1 MDQCEKLEAFTNQGH
16 IKRVAGR
23 LRWSDGSNIIREPDE
38 TWVNAILRRIQME
51 NKARDEEKK
60 PRGKEVYFV
69 NIGRE
74 ESDADTDD
82 QEDLGWESVTA
93 PINHLHSFGADRPFK
108 VSREARKKVQ
118 NVPAKPHRMREFTPR
133 REDHSLRRER
143 NPIPEDTNLHR
154 GQDRPF
160 TSATPTP
167 IDVSPEQFEGKM
179 DAELVPMAIED
190 AVGEKGIHDKGKMSA
205 RKDKGGVRDV
215 IQAGS
220 RTGKAQ
226 SAVVEEVLKHPLTI
240 RVEELLSLAPGVRRA
255 LAKAFRT
262 TRDDDV
268 EVIDMIR
275 SEERREP
282 SQKEDKGKE
291 VMRADVGAG
300 KTMETAVDEEEPGPR
315 KLLRIKAKIG
325 RATMVGMVDSG
336 SQENIISARMAA
348 ATGLPTVLLED
359 KSFPVQGVSG
369 PPTRCRYMIPN
380 AAIYVTDHQ
389 LLTRGDLFVVE
400 GAKVDL
406 LYGIPWIDAH
416 EGRIYK
422 QPEGIFVSW
431 VSEGLRHAI
440 NATAWE
446 YGDSDTEE
454 ETPPS
459 RRRKGRRGMV
469 ASMVA
474 QARSPVTDLSC
485 VPDSE
490 EDREPLFTED
500 YPDEADDDKEA
511 RETVRWAREQ
521 VKQWEKKRLQEEIE
535 IEEELEDERESSP
548 PPNQLGRRKGKERD
562 SRETSRMSRKSR
574 TSSKRRKTGKR
585 SREYVEID
593 RDLKE
598 EFARLEQEEAGE
610 EEWEE
615 FCQRER
621 TRMAKKDKDW
631 LAWIQ
636 HESDEDQ
643 PAGIEDEPHF
653 SNGQDPVTD
662 PGGSVRETWT
672 LPPESTHTLET
683 PPQKSPERAMRST
696 VSRMLSNS
704 TETTARRSR

>member
-118 NVPAKPHRMREFTPR
+118 NVPAKPHQMREFTPR

-190 AVGEKGIHDKGKMSA
+190 AVGKKGIHDKGKMSA
-205 RKDKGGVRDV
+205 RKDKGRVRDV

-268 EVIDMIR
+268 EVIDMIH

-300 KTMETAVDEEEPGPR
+300 KSMEIAVDEEEPGPR

-500 YPDEADDDKEA
+500 YPDEADDDEEA

-535 IEEELEDERESSP
+535 IEEELEDE
-548 PPNQLGRRKGKERD
+548 
-562 SRETSRMSRKSR
+562 
-574 TSSKRRKTGKR
+574 
-585 SREYVEID
+585 
-593 RDLKE
+593 
-598 EFARLEQEEAGE
+598 
-610 EEWEE
+610 
-615 FCQRER
+615 
-621 TRMAKKDKDW
+621 
-631 LAWIQ
+631 
-636 HESDEDQ
+636 
-643 PAGIEDEPHF
+643 
-653 SNGQDPVTD
+653 
-662 PGGSVRETWT
+662 
-672 LPPESTHTLET
+672 
-683 PPQKSPERAMRST
+683 
-696 VSRMLSNS
+696 
-704 TETTARRSR
+704 